1 MSALGDAEKE
11 LYLMTNMNQQY
22 DIVIV
27 GGGMVGASLACLLA
41 HAQPAWSIALI
52 ESHPLAQDAADTEQP
67 HYQAS
72 FDARSTALSR
82 GSIEIFQQLGLW
94 DLLQQHATS
103 IGRVHISD
111 KGHIAGAEIDAKDY
125 CDSTTEL
132 NLGVGAVVENAWL
145 GSVLLQQLS
154 QISNLTVLAPATVV
168 KLQPKQGGYQLD
180 VEGDEARSLSTSL
193 CLICD
198 GANSQ
203 LRRAVGIEADV
214 IDYHQ
219 QAIIA
224 NIELSE
230 PHGGV
235 AYERFT
241 DTGPMALLPL
251 GESELATKAA
261 LVWTLPT
268 EQADQTH
275 SMSDKDFLAELQRRF
290 GYRVGRFVGVGQRHC
305 YPLQLSTASEQVR
318 SHLALMGNSAH
329 FLHPVAGQG
338 FNLALRDC
346 AILVDEL
353 LLATSKG
360 EPLGQL
366 PMLQRY
372 IDRQGFDQQ
381 VTIGFSHA
389 ITQIFSS
396 SSLPKMALRALGFI
410 GLECVP
416 PAKHGLA
423 EQTMGT
429 FGSGARL
436 GQ

>member
-1 MSALGDAEKE
+1 MSALNEHF
-11 LYLMTNMNQQY
+11 

-41 HAQPAWSIALI
+41 HAQPAWEVALI
-52 ESHPLAQDAADTEQP
+52 ESHPLALDTADTGQP

-82 GSIEIFQQLGLW
+82 GSVEIFQQLGLW

-103 IGRVHISD
+103 IQRVHISD
-111 KGHIAGAEIDAKDY
+111 KGHLTGAEIAAKDY
-125 CDSTTEL
+125 CDDTGGL
-132 NLGVGAVVENAWL
+132 NVGVGAVVENAWL
-145 GSVLLQQLS
+145 GSVLLQQLG
-154 QISNLTVLAPATVV
+154 QIQNLTVMAPARVV
-168 KLQPKQGGYQLD
+168 SLQAKQGGYRLEL
-180 VEGDEARSLSTSL
+180 EGDERGTLSTSL

-198 GANSQ
+198 GVGSK
-203 LRRAVGIEADV
+203 LRRAVGIDVDV

-224 NIELSE
+224 NVALSE
-230 PHGGV
+230 AHQGV

-241 DTGPMALLPL
+241 DSGPMALLPL
-251 GESELATKAA
+251 GGTDKATTAA

-268 EQADQTH
+268 DRADQVKAMTDEH
-275 SMSDKDFLAELQRRF
+275 FLAELQRRF
-290 GYRVGRFVGVGQRHC
+290 GYRAGRFVKVSRRHC
-305 YPLQLSTASEQVR
+305 YPLQLSTACEQVR

-346 AILVDEL
+346 AMLVDEL
-353 LLATSKG
+353 LAATSNN

-366 PMLQRY
+366 SMLQRY
-372 IDRQGFDQQ
+372 IERQHFDQQ

-389 ITQIFSS
+389 ITQLFSS

-416 PAKHGLA
+416 PAKQGLA

-429 FGSGARL
+429 FGVGARL
-436 GQ
+436 KQ